1 MNKNEIVTILEG
13 SPDERELAALRI
25 CQTRR
30 SDALIGLWQYME
42 SADSGVR
49 ELIVKIA
56 GVLGGAEYGKK
67 LELLSKKDP
76 EVNVRIA
83 AIIAQQHLGRI
94 TYDRLSDEIKKFHH
108 ESAVEEEPESPERK
122 QEQTVQK
129 EKERTSPVVKHA
141 GAEIVSKSENDRPEG
156 PGIKNLFTLRI
167 LFVAC
172 IVVVAGIGIYILF
185 NTDNDEGP
193 GGRRLA
199 GSAAIAMMIKERIEA
214 VNKFKSMY
222 LDPENPASR
231 FPMTLELRS
240 FPGETYGDLFERVYG
255 NTTGTETGMNT
266 LGAFWRHMN
275 F

>member
-1 MNKNEIVTILEG
+1 M
-13 SPDERELAALRI
+13 
-25 CQTRR
+25 
-30 SDALIGLWQYME
+30 
-42 SADSGVR
+42 
-49 ELIVKIA
+49 
-56 GVLGGAEYGKK
+56 
-67 LELLSKKDP
+67 
-76 EVNVRIA
+76 
-83 AIIAQQHLGRI
+83 
-94 TYDRLSDEIKKFHH
+94 SDEIKKFHH

-172 IVVVAGIGIYILF
+172 IVVVAGIGIYTLF

-275 F
+275 FGNSGTQNIVELMEKETEDELLLFPNPTAMDIQLDLEEGSVTFQSINCFDPDLEVSVRVNNVTVR